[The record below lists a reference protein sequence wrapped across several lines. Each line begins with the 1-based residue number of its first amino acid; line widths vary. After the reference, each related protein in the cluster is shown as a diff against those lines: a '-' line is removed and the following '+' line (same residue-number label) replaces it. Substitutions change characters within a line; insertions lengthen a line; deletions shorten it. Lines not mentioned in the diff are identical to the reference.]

1 MIINPE
7 YFPDVTNCPDE
18 PLYINGV
25 ALPYKYQIET
35 SGDLTV
41 RAKAEKR
48 AYSHGATNS
57 GDGYIDSKKIKI
69 TITVEANSYDDFLEK
84 SNALCELFYQKDYKL
99 SVGGIT
105 YWNVTSLEK
114 TTCKYLGAFQFKK
127 GDWTFSLLLCDPFR
141 YADAETTV
149 TQTYAEAASEAEISI
164 YNGGSVETP
173 LTFIFAPVATMNNII
188 VTQPATGK
196 SMRVADTLLTTP
208 ATLTVNT
215 KEGTVRRDTYNAIN
229 AFSGQF
235 LTALP
240 GENKYLVT
248 CAQGTVTVKLT
259 DRWLV

>member
-1 MIINPE
+1 MNINPDYYPE
-7 YFPDVTNCPDE
+7 VQNCPDE
-18 PLYINGV
+18 PLYINDV

-69 TITVEANSYDDFLEK
+69 TITLEADSYEDFLNK
-84 SNALCELFYQKDYKL
+84 SNELCQLFYQKNYKL
-99 SVGGIT
+99 SVGGVS
-105 YWNVTSLEK
+105 YWNIDSLEK

-149 TQTYAEAASEAEISI
+149 TQSYTEAASEAEISI

-173 LTFIFAPVATMNNII
+173 LTFIFAPTATMNNI
-188 VTQPATGK
+188 VVSQPATGK

-208 ATLTVNT
+208 ATLTVDT
-215 KEGTVRRDTYNAIN
+215 KNGTVRRDTYNAIN

-240 GENKYLVT
+240 GTNKYLVT
-248 CAQGTVTVKLT
+248 CAPGTVTVKLT